1 MLYTTNRVL
10 AYTSLYAS
18 RNFNKKQFL
27 LEKKKDEES

>member
-1 MLYTTNRVL
+1 MLYTTNPAV

-18 RNFNKKQFL
+18 KNFNKKQFL